1 MFWTVLALISWVVLG
16 GFISYYGDLQGR
28 RWGKKRVSWF
38 GLRPKYTAV
47 LITSLTGAFVAFL
60 SIVTLLLVAPAIR
73 NVVLQGESAIQENK
87 ALNSQVITQR
97 INNERSLHDL
107 TTRLESTQS
116 EFTQINESYAK
127 LLVDMDKEKRRANDL
142 KTTNTTLNTKNFNLD
157 KRNLTLQT
165 AQQLLKKT
173 YQQVQKEVIA
183 LKKQQV
189 KLARLN
195 KKVED
200 QVSDAGNLN
209 SDLGKENIR
218 LTRLKG
224 ELEGKVNTAQ
234 DSLAALQETNAT
246 LKGEGELLQEKN
258 GSLVRQNLAL
268 YETNRRSEDYNRE
281 LRLKNEDLFA
291 SNTNLR
297 QQQDIYLAGL
307 RDAGETVGAIR
318 QGKLILRAGGE
329 LARRVLPAHSR
340 PEAIKNE
347 LRKLLADAH
356 YTALDYKAGIGD
368 NGRSVRI
375 ISKRIVSSKG
385 ITNTNEDDSINAL
398 IDKLTAED
406 IPVVIIANAVNN
418 SLVGEQVIIELTPF
432 EVKPTFQKGEPV
444 AESIIDTKKPI
455 EQIVDAIVGFL
466 RQDVSRAAIGK
477 GVIARI
483 DPETGT
489 QQVGTAVARELVALT
504 EKVRKA
510 GGKVLLSAYSAQ
522 TMTSADPLVLEFKV
536 KRLRSDAPETLITS
550 PGSRGR
556 Q

>member
-1 MFWTVLALISWVVLG
+1 MFWTVLALISLVVLG

-73 NVVLQGESAIQENK
+73 NVVLQGEHAIQENK
-87 ALNSQVITQR
+87 ALNSQLITQR
-97 INNERSLHDL
+97 IENERSLLDL
-107 TTRLESTQS
+107 NTRLDATQS
-116 EFTQINESYAK
+116 EFMKLGERYSK
-127 LLVDMDKEKRRANDL
+127 LLRDMDNQKRLANDL
-142 KTTNTTLNTKNFNLD
+142 KAKNSELD
-157 KRNLTLQT
+157 KDYITLQE
-165 AQQLLKKT
+165 AQKLLKQT
-173 YQQVQKEVIA
+173 YRREQNKVIA
-183 LKKQQV
+183 LKKQQGR
-189 KLARLN
+189 LARLN
-195 KKVED
+195 KTVED
-200 QVSDAGNLN
+200 QIHDAGDLN

-234 DSLAALQETNAT
+234 DSLAMLQETNAM
-246 LKGEGELLQEKN
+246 LKSEGEQLQEKN
-258 GSLVRQNLAL
+258 ASLIRQNLAL

-281 LRLKNEDLFA
+281 LRLKNDELVA

-307 RDAGETVGAIR
+307 RDASETVGAIR

-340 PEAIKNE
+340 PEAVKRE
-347 LRKLLADAH
+347 LLKLLADAH
-356 YTALDYKAGIGD
+356 YSALNYKAGIGE
-368 NGRSVRI
+368 NGRAVRI
-375 ISKRIVSSKG
+375 ISKRIISQAG
-385 ITNTNEDDSINAL
+385 ITNKNEEDSINAI
-398 IDKLTAED
+398 IDELTAQD

-432 EVKPTFQKGEPV
+432 AVKPTFEKGEKV
-444 AESIIDTKKPI
+444 AQSVIDTKQPI
-455 EQIVDAIVGFL
+455 EQIVDAIVEFL
-466 RQDVSRAAIGK
+466 RRDVRTAAIK
-477 GVIARI
+477 EGVIATI

-489 QQVGTAVARELVALT
+489 QQVGTAVARDLVALT

-510 GGKVLLSAYSAQ
+510 GGKVLLTAYSAQ
-522 TMTSADPLVLEFKV
+522 TMTSADPLMLTFDV
-536 KRLRSDAPETLITS
+536 RRINNNNAPEILITS
-550 PGSRGR
+550 PGSRGKL
-556 Q
+556 